1 MSETT
6 EQPIIEDD
14 PIAVRRAKREA
25 LIAAGQDPYGHA
37 FSSTHHVSDL
47 EAAHGGLEDGESTED
62 EVAVAGRVMAKRDQG
77 KVVFLELRDASGT
90 IQLFCRVNA
99 LGEDAF
105 ARLKDLDVGD
115 WIGAHGTMM
124 RTRRGQ
130 LSVAVTSFEL
140 LSKSL
145 RPLPEKFHGLADK
158 ETRYRQRYVD
168 LVMNPE
174 VKATFEKR
182 FKIISAI
189 RRYME
194 EQGFYEVETPILH
207 PILGGANARPFVT
220 HHNALDKDFYLRIAT
235 ELHLKRLLVGG
246 FEKVFEIGRQFRNEG
261 MDPYHNPEFTTME
274 FYQAFSDL
282 EGMMG
287 LTQGVVQAA
296 AQAACGTLQIEYQGQ
311 QVDLG
316 GTWRRATMIELA
328 SAGAGEDVSFERTRE
343 ELAAILERNG
353 GHAED
358 AWGKGKLIAEIFEA
372 VAEEKLV
379 QPTFVTEHPLEV
391 SPLAKKKAGDPNLT
405 ERFELFICGHEY
417 ANAFGE
423 LNDPVDQAER
433 FRKQV
438 EAKDLGDD
446 EAMGYD
452 DDYVRAL
459 EYGMPPA
466 GGCGIGID
474 RLAMLLADA
483 ASIRDVL
490 LFPHMRDEAPA
501 GGRPQAASASV
512 PAAPD
517 AAAPAPLD
525 FSNVVI
531 EPLFA
536 DEVDFDTFSKS
547 DFRAVKVKECVAVP
561 KSKKL
566 LQFTLDDGTGADR
579 VILSGIH
586 AYYEPEELVGRTLIA
601 ITNLPPRKMMGVD
614 SCGMII
620 SAVHEEEGEE
630 RLNLLMVDDRI
641 PAGAKLY

>member
-1 MSETT
+1 
-6 EQPIIEDD
+6 
-14 PIAVRRAKREA
+14 
-25 LIAAGQDPYGHA
+25 
-37 FSSTHHVSDL
+37 
-47 EAAHGGLEDGESTED
+47 
-62 EVAVAGRVMAKRDQG
+62 MAKRDQG

-316 GTWRRATMIELA
+316 GAWRRATMIELA

-490 LFPHMRDEAPA
+490 LF
-501 GGRPQAASASV
+501 
-512 PAAPD
+512 
-517 AAAPAPLD
+517 L
-525 FSNVVI
+525 
-531 EPLFA
+531 
-536 DEVDFDTFSKS
+536 T
-547 DFRAVKVKECVAVP
+547 
-561 KSKKL
+561 
-566 LQFTLDDGTGADR
+566 
-579 VILSGIH
+579 
-586 AYYEPEELVGRTLIA
+586 
-601 ITNLPPRKMMGVD
+601 
-614 SCGMII
+614 
-620 SAVHEEEGEE
+620 
-630 RLNLLMVDDRI
+630 
-641 PAGAKLY
+641 